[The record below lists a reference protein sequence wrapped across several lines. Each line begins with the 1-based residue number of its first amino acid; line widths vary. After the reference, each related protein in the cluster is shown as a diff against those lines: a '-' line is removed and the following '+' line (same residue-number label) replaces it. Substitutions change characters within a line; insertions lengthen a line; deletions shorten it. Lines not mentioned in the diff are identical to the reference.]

1 MDLAVSMHNKSQQ
14 VFVLAGILTFTDKII
29 DRITANKIRRAIEM
43 TQVAMIFEK
52 EKQQAIEKERKRAAA
67 SERQI
72 VEKMLRKGYSTEE
85 IVFFVSNYSEEEVDA
100 VRKTMQTDN

>member
-85 IVFFVSNYSEEEVDA
+85 IVFLVSNY
-100 VRKTMQTDN
+100 